1 MSKIRSTLGWL
12 VAGASVFAL
21 AGCGGGSNSSGTS
34 GGGVSTPPAQPAP
47 PAPSSPAASIYTVKS
62 LVSNVAGAA
71 VVQDPD
77 LQHGW
82 GISFAPTGAAWV
94 SAHASNLTTV
104 YDGDGNIKLP
114 SVKIP
119 SGASGAPSG
128 PTGQVGFGGSAFV
141 IHKNGASGSAA
152 FMFAGTGGTISGW
165 NINVDKSNA
174 VTMFDGSNDGDVFTG
189 LAIVSQGST
198 NMLIAADVGH
208 SAVEAFADNG
218 DGTVKPVTLAG
229 NFTDPN
235 LPAGYKP
242 FGVQTIGSQIFVTYA
257 HFTGTNPLEDHGAG
271 LGLVDVY
278 DLNGKLVKRLVNTG
292 GALNAPWGVA
302 MAPASFGQFSND
314 LLIAN
319 FGDGTINVYDPA
331 SGNMLGTLSDS
342 SGKPLVIPGLW
353 GIAFGNDAAGLDQ
366 PSTTLF
372 YAAGPTQTQGIY
384 GRIDLGNSTSA
395 PQQPTTPPPGNSGPG
410 Y

>member
-1 MSKIRSTLGWL
+1 MRRFRTTLGWL
-12 VAGASVFAL
+12 IAGASAVAL
-21 AGCGGGSNSSGTS
+21 AGCGGGHGSSGASDSSGSVTTPTAPTTPATS
-34 GGGVSTPPAQPAP
+34 A
-47 PAPSSPAASIYTVKS
+47 YTVKS

-71 VVQDPD
+71 PVTDPD

-82 GISFAPTGAAWV
+82 GISFQPTGAAWV
-94 SAHASNLTTV
+94 SGHASNVSTV

-114 SVKIP
+114 SVHIP

-128 PTGQVGFGGSAFV
+128 PTGQVGNSGSAF
-141 IHKNGASGSAA
+141 IITKNGASGSAA

-174 VTMFDGSNDGDVFTG
+174 VTMFDGSNQGDVFTG
-189 LAIVSQGST
+189 LAIVTQGST
-198 NMLIAADVGH
+198 NMLIATDAAHGTVD
-208 SAVEAFADNG
+208 AFADNG

-229 NFTDPN
+229 GFTDPN

-242 FGVQTIGSQIFVTYA
+242 FGVQTIDNQIYVSYA

-271 LGLVDVY
+271 LGLVDIY
-278 DLNGKLVKRLVNTG
+278 DLTGKLVKRFADVG
-292 GALNAPWGVA
+292 GPLNAPWGMA
-302 MAPASFGQFSND
+302 MAPANFGQFSGD
-314 LLIAN
+314 LLIAD
-319 FGDGTINVYDPA
+319 FGDGTINVYDPSSA
-331 SGNMLGTLSDS
+331 KFLGQMSDAN
-342 SGKPLVIPGLW
+342 GKPIVIPGLW
-353 GIAFGNDAAGLDQ
+353 GIAFGNGAAGFDQ

-384 GRIDLGNSTSA
+384 GRIDLGNAVAAAAA
-395 PQQPTTPPPGNSGPG
+395 PTTTTPPPTGG